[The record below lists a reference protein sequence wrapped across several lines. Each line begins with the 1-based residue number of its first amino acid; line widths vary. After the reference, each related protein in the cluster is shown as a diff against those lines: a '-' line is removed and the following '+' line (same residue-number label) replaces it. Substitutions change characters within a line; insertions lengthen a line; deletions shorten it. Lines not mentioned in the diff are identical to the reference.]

1 MSSAAP
7 AGGPPGH
14 PALSQYEME
23 RLENMRRN
31 GEVLAS
37 LGLAPL
43 VPSAPPS
50 GARLKLCAKR
60 ERAPMAQILP
70 LGELPDETARDSG
83 RVP

>member
-50 GARLKLCAKR
+50 DARPKLCVKLSL
-60 ERAPMAQILP
+60 IHI
-70 LGELPDETARDSG
+70 
-83 RVP
+83 